1 MTMFYLCKG
10 SVSVLLWRLSSQVRD
25 EEFNKE
31 EKLFRSLEKA
41 VRQLVKNITCYLLY
55 TQV

>member
-10 SVSVLLWRLSSQVRD
+10 SVSVLLWCLSSQVRD
-25 EEFNKE
+25 EEFDKE